1 MKIPQISIFVANRP
15 GRLQTICKSLA
26 DANINLLSLT
36 LADSGE
42 FGLVRLIV
50 SHPEKAVTVLE
61 SSGLAAAITDVI
73 ACEVDAG
80 LGGLAKLLAT
90 PAGQLQI
97 DYMYAYPMQHEKNYA
112 IMIFRFKDP
121 DAAID
126 ALRKAGAKVLSRK
139 DLLGD

>member
-50 SHPEKAVTVLE
+50 SHPEKAIAVLE
-61 SSGLAAAITDVI
+61 ASGLAATITDVI
-73 ACEVDAG
+73 ACQVDAG
-80 LGGLAKLLAT
+80 LGGLARLLAT

-97 DYMYAYPMQHEKNYA
+97 DYMYAYPIQQDKAFA
-112 IMIFRFKDP
+112 IMIFRFHDP
-121 DAAID
+121 DAAIE
-126 ALRKAGAKVLSRK
+126 ALRQAGARIMSRAEI
-139 DLLGD
+139 LGN